1 MSLGRP
7 FRALWTSSASSNLAD
22 GVAFISMPLLAV
34 SLTDDPR
41 LVAGLAT
48 TYALVRLLVALPIG
62 VWVDRV
68 DRRTLLIGAN
78 LIRGLAV
85 LALAVSVQLDLA
97 TLPLLYAAFAVVG
110 TLESAADNASVSL
123 LPGVVPVT
131 QLDRANGR
139 ISAAQ
144 LIADEFAGPPL
155 GGLLFAALAAAPLY
169 LMGGLW
175 AAAGILALALPIRRL
190 GGSSPDLTLRQ
201 PIFREAI
208 EGARWLAG
216 NRAVGGLALIGAL
229 ASVGYML
236 PFSILVLFA
245 GQRLAL
251 DALGYG
257 VILAVSAL
265 GGLVGSF
272 STARVVG
279 TMGYR
284 RTIIA
289 SLVTGAAALF
299 ALSIATNGVVAAVF
313 LAVYILHAVVWG
325 ICATSLRQRLVPDAL
340 RGRVN
345 AASRVLSL
353 LGLALGSAL
362 GGLLAVVGLALPIAV
377 GGGVFVCCA
386 VLAVIVLPRDPAP
399 DHPMPVRPGDNRSR
413 PVQWCSFRGLIV
425 GLTTQRTTVRWS
437 VRTVQ
442 SSSQK
447 DTSHDGSRP
456 VCLA

>member
-1 MSLGRP
+1 MLLEGVRVCACPKLGVMSLGLP

-22 GVAFISMPLLAV
+22 GVAFISMPLLAA

-78 LIRGLAV
+78 LIRGLV
-85 LALAVSVQLDLA
+85 VIALAVCVHLELGN
-97 TLPLLYAAFAVVG
+97 LPLLYTALAVVG

-123 LPGVVPVT
+123 LPGLVPVE

-144 LIADEFAGPPL
+144 LVADEFAGPPL
-155 GGLLFAALAAAPLY
+155 GGLLFAVAAAAPLY

-175 AAAGILALALPIRRL
+175 AAAGLLALALPVHGLKVNGLGVRSGSSLIRR
-190 GGSSPDLTLRQ
+190 Q
-201 PIFREAI
+201 PAVHEAMQ
-208 EGARWLAG
+208 GARWLAG
-216 NRAVGGLALIGAL
+216 NRTVGGLALIGAL

-245 GQRLAL
+245 AERLHL
-251 DALGYG
+251 DGLGYG

-265 GGLVGSF
+265 GGLVASF
-272 STARVVG
+272 ATPRAIGRI
-279 TMGYR
+279 GYR
-284 RTIIA
+284 GTIVA
-289 SLVTGAAALF
+289 SLVTGAVSLF
-299 ALSIATNGVVAAVF
+299 ALSISTSGAIAAAL
-313 LAVYILHAVVWG
+313 LAVYILHAVAWG
-325 ICATSLRQRLVPDAL
+325 ICATSLRQRLVPDEL

-362 GGLLAVVGLALPIAV
+362 GGLLAVVSLPLSIAV

-386 VLAVIVLPRDPAP
+386 VLAAIVIP
-399 DHPMPVRPGDNRSR
+399 
-413 PVQWCSFRGLIV
+413 
-425 GLTTQRTTVRWS
+425 
-437 VRTVQ
+437 
-442 SSSQK
+442 
-447 DTSHDGSRP
+447 HDGKHD
-456 VCLA
+456 

>member
-1 MSLGRP
+1 MSLGLP

-22 GVAFISMPLLAV
+22 GVAFISMPLLAA

-62 VWVDRV
+62 VWVDRI

-78 LIRGLAV
+78 LIRGLV
-85 LALAVSVQLDLA
+85 VIGLAVFVHLELA
-97 TLPLLYAAFAVVG
+97 TLPLLYAVFAVVG

-123 LPGVVPVT
+123 LPGVVPVE

-144 LIADEFAGPPL
+144 LVADEFAGPPL
-155 GGLLFAALAAAPLY
+155 GGLLFAVAAATPLY

-175 AAAGILALALPIRRL
+175 AAAGLLALALPVRTLGVRTLGVRGLGVRSGSALIRR
-190 GGSSPDLTLRQ
+190 Q
-201 PIFREAI
+201 PAVREAMQ
-208 EGARWLAG
+208 GARWLAG
-216 NRAVGGLALIGAL
+216 NRTVGGLALIGAL

-236 PFSILVLFA
+236 SFSILVLFA
-245 GQRLAL
+245 AERLHL
-251 DALGYG
+251 DGLGYG

-265 GGLVGSF
+265 GGLVASF
-272 STARVVG
+272 ATPRATGRI
-279 TMGYR
+279 GYR
-284 RTIIA
+284 GTIVA
-289 SLVTGAAALF
+289 SLVTGAVSLL
-299 ALSIATNGVVAAVF
+299 ALSISTSGAIAAAL
-313 LAVYILHAVVWG
+313 LAVYILHAVAWG
-325 ICATSLRQRLVPDAL
+325 ICATSLRQRLVPDDL

-362 GGLLAVVGLALPIAV
+362 GGLLAVVNLPLPIAV

-386 VLAVIVLPRDPAP
+386 VLAAIVIP
-399 DHPMPVRPGDNRSR
+399 NE
-413 PVQWCSFRGLIV
+413 CE
-425 GLTTQRTTVRWS
+425 
-437 VRTVQ
+437 
-442 SSSQK
+442 
-447 DTSHDGSRP
+447 HD
-456 VCLA
+456 